1 MQILKDI
8 EEIKF
13 NKRDVYGTEMEVSEP
28 IVMSSAAG
36 WYVGAICKE
45 DGIIQPFDR
54 YTYYMS
60 LDEAHVE
67 LISSSKFSAEVV
79 GGLDPHMVVP

>member
-1 MQILKDI
+1 MKILKDVEDI
-8 EEIKF
+8 TFSK
-13 NKRDVYGTEMEVSEP
+13 KDVYGTEMEVSEP

-67 LISSSKFSAEVV
+67 LISSSKFSSEVV

>member
-36 WYVGAICKE
+36 WYIGAACKE
-45 DGIIQPFDR
+45 HGMVQPFDR

-60 LDEAHVE
+60 LDEAIAE
-67 LISSSKFSAEVV
+67 LNSSSRFSPMDEIVD
-79 GGLDPHMVVP
+79 LHMVTP

>member
-45 DGIIQPFDR
+45 GGIIQPFDR

-67 LISSSKFSAEVV
+67 LISSSKFSSEVV